1 MPSAPT
7 GTVDISGQSNNAG
20 GDVSGNPR
28 FNPVIVNL
36 QANIDLSG
44 NVEVFTVPTTS
55 VSDVVVIGD
64 MSANTL
70 YGADLSGVF
79 EFVEPSGNRGA
90 ITGYVSNGANGA
102 LFRSFQDM
110 SGALLSGLQGS
121 IVPPAGTNLDASGA
135 NPFHSYL
142 SNPTFYQYPSLG
154 DLVLSLYATYIFGH
168 PAATAAITND
178 AALVTYINGTDGS
191 GAQVAL
197 NLTRAIGA
205 LTVAQA
211 TGIADAVLSQDPNRA
226 TNAPN
231 RQINLATGEN
241 HVPLVF
247 IRGDIVYVSVTVKAP
262 SVSTIGA
269 GGAYDST
276 NNGQSNLVGIAAN
289 AVSRYPS
296 PAPTLN
302 LQIKLN

>member
-1 MPSAPT
+1 MPGPT

-36 QANIDLSG
+36 QATVDLSG
-44 NVEVFTVPTTS
+44 NVEVFTVATTT

-70 YGADLSGVF
+70 FGADLSGVF

-90 ITGYVSNGANGA
+90 ISGFVSNGANGA
-102 LFRSFQDM
+102 LFSSFQDM
-110 SGALLSGLQGS
+110 SGALLTGLQGS

-135 NPFHSYL
+135 NPFHNYRT
-142 SNPTFYQYPSLG
+142 NPEFYQYPSLG
-154 DLVLSLYATYIFGH
+154 DLVLSLYATHIFGH

-178 AALVTYINGTDGS
+178 AALVQYINNADIS
-191 GAQVAL
+191 GAQVAR
-197 NLTRAIGA
+197 NLKDAIGA
-205 LTVAQA
+205 LTLAKA
-211 TGIADAVLSQDPNRA
+211 TSIVDTVLSQDPNRA
-226 TNAPN
+226 TNAAN
-231 RQINLATGEN
+231 RQIDPATGEN

-247 IRGDIVYVSVTVKAP
+247 IPGDIVYVSITVKAP
-262 SVSTIGA
+262 SVTTIGA

-276 NNGQSNLVGIAAN
+276 DNGKSNLVGIAAN
-289 AVSRYPS
+289 AAAKYPS
-296 PAPTLN
+296 PAPVLN